1 MEFPRSAYSVVLPS
15 EIVMETSDDLRI
27 DKWLWC
33 ARLFKTRTL
42 AADACKGG
50 KVKIDNT
57 SVKPAREVKVGDEI
71 QVQIE
76 QLHKVVRVKS
86 LIKNRVSAKQITEVY
101 EDITPTEEYE
111 RIEFMRA
118 FKNEWRER
126 GAGRPTKKDRR
137 EIERLKGE

>member
-1 MEFPRSAYSVVLPS
+1 MGA
-15 EIVMETSDDLRI
+15 SDDLRI

-50 KVKIDNT
+50 KVKIDDV
-57 SVKPAREVKVGDEI
+57 SVKPAREVKIGDEI

-76 QLHKVVRVKS
+76 QLHKIVRVKS
-86 LIKNRVSAKQITEVY
+86 LIKNRVSAKQIIDVY
-101 EDITPTEEYE
+101 DDITPAEEYE
-111 RIEFMRA
+111 RIEFMHA

>member
-1 MEFPRSAYSVVLPS
+1 MDE
-15 EIVMETSDDLRI
+15 LRI

-50 KVKIDNT
+50 KVKV
-57 SVKPAREVKVGDEI
+57 SEVSMKPSHDVKVGEMI
-71 QVQIE
+71 SVQLG
-76 QLHKVVRVKS
+76 QLHKTVEVLSIPKS
-86 LIKNRVSAKQITEVY
+86 RVSPKDVANIYV
-101 EDITPTEEYE
+101 DRTPTEEYE

-118 FKNEWRER
+118 YKAEYRDR

-137 EIERLKGE
+137 ILDKLKGDD